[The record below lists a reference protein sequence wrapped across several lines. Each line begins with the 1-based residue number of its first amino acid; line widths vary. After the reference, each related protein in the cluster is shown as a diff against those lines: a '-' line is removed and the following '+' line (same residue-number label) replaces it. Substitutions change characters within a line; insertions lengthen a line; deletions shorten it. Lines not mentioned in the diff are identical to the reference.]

1 MRHNGHLFTGT
12 NSLILCL
19 AADKAGYRSRYW
31 LTRAQGERLG
41 GKIPDGEVGAR
52 VLRPGDRPAAIG
64 GDGSQTRFRFN
75 RGLAVSGRTR
85 EGGRIRVRMDGYHVF
100 NAEQFRGLPDRFY
113 AAPETPMPDPWKPRI
128 TSSVPSMPGWRWAEI
143 APAIP
148 HPRTSSKCRDR
159 SGFVGKQSTSRAS
172 PTNSAT
178 GLDMG
183 RALAGA
189 SLASSAIRNTR
200 RKNSWPSWPQP
211 TCWLLTSLPGIRR
224 QSHAAYLSSWL
235 EILENDPEA
244 FPRAATLAQSAADYM
259 TISAAAPCVDALED
273 RPLDDRDY
281 HVIYFDRVEV
291 GPNPMLVAIGL
302 DTVGLKFLL
311 GVRPAAAK
319 EDDGIEEAQTL
330 LRSLV
335 DRGLP
340 PNQPRLFVTSDVA
353 TLRKAL
359 QADFARPSFIQRCRA
374 TVVREVAS
382 QLPREDRTDG
392 TSGDAGRPDGKGS
405 TQLTRATVRERIRDA
420 YDLGTIAGVFP
431 LSRLAHQLEGEGAG
445 ESAKTLRE
453 SLNGLFTIARLGL
466 EPPLSR
472 TLSTTNVITQARSG
486 LRHQICRPPTW
497 EDERMALQWS
507 IASFWKTV
515 EGRRRI
521 AGFSQLRGLVARM
534 AARAGT
540 YPWPSNSRK
549 KGS

>member
-31 LTRAQGERLG
+31 LTVAQGKRLG
-41 GKIPDGEVGAR
+41 AKIPDGEVGAR
-52 VLRPGDRPAAIG
+52 VLRPVIAPLPSVVMDPRLGFVQPG
-64 GDGSQTRFRFN
+64 TRR
-75 RGLAVSGRTR
+75 VWKTR

-113 AAPETPMPDPWKPRI
+113 AAPEPDARPQEDAHHFFGAIDARVEVGGNSASYSPSEDLIEMPR
-128 TSSVPSMPGWRWAEI
+128 SVWFRGGTKYFATLAHELGHWTGHGTRLG
-143 APAIP
+143 
-148 HPRTSSKCRDR
+148 R
-159 SGFVGKQSTSRAS
+159 SFVGQFRDPEYAKEELVAE
-172 PTNSAT
+172 
-178 GLDMG
+178 
-183 RALAGA
+183 LAA
-189 SLASSAIRNTR
+189 AYVLAAN
-200 RKNSWPSWPQP
+200 N
-211 TCWLLTSLPGIRR
+211 LPGISRR
-224 QSHAAYLSSWL
+224 SHAAYLRGWL
-235 EILENDPEA
+235 DILKDDPEA
-244 FPRAATLAQSAADYM
+244 FPRAANLGQSAADYL
-259 TISAAAPCVDALED
+259 TISAAASCVDALEA

-291 GPNPMLVAIGL
+291 GPNPVLVAIAL
-302 DTVGLKFLL
+302 DTVGFKFLL
-311 GVRPAAAK
+311 GVRPEAAK
-319 EDDGIEEAQTL
+319 DEDGIEEAQAL

-340 PNQPRLFVTSDVA
+340 PNEPRLFVTSDVA

-374 TVVREVAS
+374 TVVREVVS
-382 QLPREDRTDG
+382 RLPREDRADG
-392 TSGDAGRPDGKGS
+392 TSGDPDGEGS
-405 TQLTRATVRERIRDA
+405 SQLTRATVRERIRDA

-431 LSRLAHQLEGEGAG
+431 LNRLAHQLEGEGAG

-453 SLNGLFTIARLGL
+453 SLNGLFTVARLGL

-486 LRHQICRPPTW
+486 LPHQICRPPTW
-497 EDERMALQWS
+497 EDERMALQWT

-515 EGRRRI
+515 ESRRRI

-534 AARAGT
+534 AEGPAT
-540 YPWPSNSRK
+540 HPWPSTSRK
-549 KGS
+549 MGL